1 MKEEEV
7 VLTTVPLTEK
17 TEVTSI
23 LIEDHDIEPVIVNC
37 AGLANARRKAILDA
51 IDLLKTAGYVVV
63 KGRTE

>member
-7 VLTTVPLTEK
+7 ALTTVPLHREPNA
-17 TEVTSI
+17 VTI
-23 LIEDHDIEPVIVNC
+23 LMEDHDIEPVIVNC